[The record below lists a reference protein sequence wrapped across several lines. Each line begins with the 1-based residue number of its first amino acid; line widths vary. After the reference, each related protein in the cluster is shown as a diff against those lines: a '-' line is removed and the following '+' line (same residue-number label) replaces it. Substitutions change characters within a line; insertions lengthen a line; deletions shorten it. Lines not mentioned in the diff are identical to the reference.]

1 MENSPAMPSTPAA
14 SSSAPTPAASSP
26 APTPAASSPAPKGV
40 RFADEP
46 SVVAAPAPPSADA
59 PTQLPVA
66 ASQSTPAAASPP
78 AAPAPAAAAA
88 AAAAAT
94 ATEPSRRA
102 AALSLARQSGAAQS
116 QAVHAIAH
124 RAAVDMEAW
133 RSTTGAAQEAELVIY
148 WGVWCEAMERAGASN
163 AHVLACVRSFAAA
176 TAAFAQAVTAAGD
189 HARLAASGAG
199 LSSSAPGAVA
209 AGAAP
214 AAAALHGRSA
224 LSMPVAATALGELH
238 AQLQGSLLD
247 AAGATSHKVAGD
259 ADGPTGR
266 HASRRATT
274 RAEIDFA
281 VPPPRDLAG
290 LTSWFDA
297 AVAELRRDGD
307 QLAETLNEG
316 GDLAARAFADFEA
329 QTRLFLGGD
338 AASAKKGAAK
348 KDLWLAELRYRR
360 VMRGLLGVKSRY
372 MSAMATLF
380 ERYRRIEVHRS
391 EALATAVDTYA
402 TGLAKLFDRVS
413 AKAVLEAVKAL
424 NTHADFCRVVEE
436 ESRARILRMRAAS
449 AASSAAAAGGGSGS
463 GAAASRQAAGSMRG
477 SSSHIHFTIEA
488 LPAVVT
494 PFASPLVLRCGVLF
508 HQAGLMKRWTK
519 AVGVLTRDA
528 QLHLFSLEE
537 DLATHPDVLAAIFP
551 LADAATNA
559 SGHSQSVASAAGAAA
574 GAAEGAAPPGVNA
587 NVPRPALP
595 PDLMQL
601 AVAYAA
607 RLDPPEPAGAERP
620 SAATAPG
627 GLEDP
632 LLSKMRRAGAAPT
645 QSFELTGTT
654 KLAFAPAVHAHA
666 FLLADKSSGGWFST
680 ARELIVRAMNAHD
693 ALDWQLALSA
703 SVDTLSAAAAMQ

>member
-1 MENSPAMPSTPAA
+1 M
-14 SSSAPTPAASSP
+14 
-26 APTPAASSPAPKGV
+26 
-40 RFADEP
+40 
-46 SVVAAPAPPSADA
+46 
-59 PTQLPVA
+59 
-66 ASQSTPAAASPP
+66 
-78 AAPAPAAAAA
+78 
-88 AAAAAT
+88 
-94 ATEPSRRA
+94 
-102 AALSLARQSGAAQS
+102 
-116 QAVHAIAH
+116 
-124 RAAVDMEAW
+124 
-133 RSTTGAAQEAELVIY
+133 IY
-148 WGVWCEAMERAGASN
+148 WGVWLEAMERAGASN
-163 AHVLACVRSFAAA
+163 AHVLACVRSFASA

-199 LSSSAPGAVA
+199 ASSSAGTAA

-214 AAAALHGRSA
+214 AASASALHGRSA
-224 LSMPVAATALGELH
+224 LSFPVAATALGELH

-266 HASRRATT
+266 HTSRRAIT

-290 LTSWFDA
+290 LTSWFDT

-391 EALATAVDTYA
+391 EALAAAVDTYA

-463 GAAASRQAAGSMRG
+463 GAAASRQATGSMGG

-519 AVGVLTRDA
+519 TVGVLTRDA

-537 DLATHPDVLAAIFP
+537 DLATHLDVLAAIFP
-551 LADAATNA
+551 LVDAATNA
-559 SGHSQSVASAAGAAA
+559 SGHSQSVAAAA
-574 GAAEGAAPPGVNA
+574 PAAEGAAPSSANV

-703 SVDTLSAAAAMQ
+703 QVDTLSAAAAML